1 MGDAWMGESQIYL
14 CHENNKYER
23 GGTASR
29 RN

>member
-14 CHENNKYER
+14 CHEIQIIER